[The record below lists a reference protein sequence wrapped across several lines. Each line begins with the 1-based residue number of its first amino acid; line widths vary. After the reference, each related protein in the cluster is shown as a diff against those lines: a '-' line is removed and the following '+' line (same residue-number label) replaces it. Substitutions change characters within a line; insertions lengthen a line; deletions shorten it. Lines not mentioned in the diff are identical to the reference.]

1 LNLKYTVRKFKGIIT
16 IKNVSYSLL
25 LLNVFC
31 IVSGILYIAI
41 PKYLLLWDVFGVIL
55 TITLFENLLL
65 VYLNLLKVNKKS
77 KLGHRLYIMCY
88 VFLVFTILA
97 MLGMMQGNLL
107 NSMAISNGFLGGYAL
122 THLCYFGI
130 LSFGIFL
137 VLVDILTRRNPEIWG
152 IENGGEI
159 RKFMK
164 IERVKRIFG
173 KILVIVVW
181 IGFIFGGFCAFITVF
196 GVFEFVT
203 TQIAY
208 ISSQYGIFL
217 SFIFL
222 SNMIILIRL
231 KRGKWDRK
239 KFRRVA
245 LVGIFISTALLSPL
259 FMTNITAINAEAN
272 FSEAFGQNWQKQ
284 IPSETNEYFL
294 QTSFSTAG
302 YYLGIPPKD
311 CNIIE
316 NVLFYNNESIKLYF
330 DVYMPLERGEGLP
343 GQNSTLIR
351 IHGGGWV
358 SGDKGGSNMAQ
369 MNKYFAAQGYI
380 VFDIQYGLYGSPT
393 EGMDFITPSY
403 NKGDFNIDDMI
414 RHIGE
419 FTKYLTENANN
430 YGANLESVFF
440 SGGSSGGHLAS
451 AAGLALASGNYSNMF
466 SQNLTIKGL
475 IPFYPSNGQ
484 MVYFGIDGSEEFT
497 DPAKLIEPGSP
508 PCLIF
513 QGTHDVLTY
522 FGISN
527 NFRDTYL
534 AKGNT
539 NCAIIWMLFGGHTS
553 DFYFSGYYNQIFLYF
568 MERFMYLHR

>member
-1 LNLKYTVRKFKGIIT
+1 MF
-16 IKNVSYSLL
+16 
-25 LLNVFC
+25 
-31 IVSGILYIAI
+31 
-41 PKYLLLWDVFGVIL
+41 
-55 TITLFENLLL
+55 
-65 VYLNLLKVNKKS
+65 
-77 KLGHRLYIMCY
+77 
-88 VFLVFTILA
+88 
-97 MLGMMQGNLL
+97 GMMQGNLL
-107 NSMAISNGFLGGYAL
+107 SSNAISNVFLGGYAL
-122 THLCYFGI
+122 TYLSYFGI
-130 LSFGIFL
+130 LTFGIFL
-137 VLVDILTRRNPEIWG
+137 VLIDILTRRNPEIWG
-152 IENGGEI
+152 IENKSNS
-159 RKFMK
+159 RKSMK
-164 IERVKRIFG
+164 IERLKHIF
-173 KILVIVVW
+173 KNIIIKVAW
-181 IGFIFGGFCAFITVF
+181 IGFIFGGFCAFITLF

-208 ISSQYGIFL
+208 ISSQYGLFL

-222 SNMIILIRL
+222 SNMIILLKL

-245 LVGIFISTALLSPL
+245 LAGIFISIFISTALLIPL
-259 FMTNITAINAEAN
+259 FMSNITAINAEEN
-272 FSEAFGQNWQKQ
+272 FSKAFGQNWQQ
-284 IPSETNEYFL
+284 EIPSETNEYFL

-311 CNIIE
+311 CKIIE
-316 NVLFYNNESIKLYF
+316 NVLFYDNESIKLYF

-358 SGDKGGSNMAQ
+358 SGDKGGSNMVQ

-380 VFDIQYGLYGSPT
+380 VFDIQYGLYDSPIAI
-393 EGMDFITPSY
+393 MDFITPSY
-403 NKGDFNIDDMI
+403 NKGDFNINDMI

-419 FTKYLTENANN
+419 FTKYLTENADI
-430 YGANLESVFF
+430 YGANLDSVFI

-451 AAGLALASGNYSNMF
+451 AAGLAIASGNYSNIF

-484 MVYFGIDGSEEFT
+484 MVYFGIDGKEEFT
-497 DPAKLIEPGSP
+497 NPAKLIEPESP

-527 NFRDTYL
+527 NFRNTYL
-534 AKGNT
+534 ANGNT
-539 NCAIIWMLFGGHTS
+539 NCAIIWMLLGGHTS

-568 MERFMYLHR
+568 MERFMYLHS

>member
-1 LNLKYTVRKFKGIIT
+1 MLF
-16 IKNVSYSLL
+16 
-25 LLNVFC
+25 
-31 IVSGILYIAI
+31 
-41 PKYLLLWDVFGVIL
+41 WDIFGAIL
-55 TITLFENLLL
+55 TITLFANLLL
-65 VYLNLLKVNKKS
+65 VYLNLLKVNKRS
-77 KLGHRLYIMCY
+77 RLGFRLYIMGFL
-88 VFLVFTILA
+88 FLVFMILA
-97 MLGMMQGNLL
+97 MFGMMQGNLL
-107 NSMAISNGFLGGYAL
+107 SSGAISDGFLGGYAL
-122 THLCYFGI
+122 THLCYFGLLTFGMTIGI
-130 LSFGIFL
+130 L
-137 VLVDILTRRNPEIWG
+137 DIVSRKNLELWGQDNINHRR
-152 IENGGEI
+152 
-159 RKFMK
+159 KSMK
-164 IERVKRIFG
+164 GLRFQHILR
-173 KILVIVVW
+173 KILVVVSW
-181 IGFIFGGFCAFITVF
+181 IGFVFGAFCAFITVF

-208 ISSQYGIFL
+208 ISSQYGVFL
-217 SFIFL
+217 SLIFL
-222 SNMIILIRL
+222 SNTIILL
-231 KRGKWDRK
+231 KLKWGRWGRK

-245 LVGIFISTALLSPL
+245 LVGIFVSTALLSPL
-259 FMTNITAINAEAN
+259 FLSNITALNAEVR
-272 FSEAFGQNWQKQ
+272 FSEAFGQNWQQ
-284 IPSETNEYFL
+284 EIPSETDEYFL

-302 YYLGIPPKD
+302 YYLGTLPKD
-311 CNIIE
+311 CVIIE
-316 NVLFYNNESIKLYF
+316 DVLFYDNESIKLYF
-330 DVYMPLERGEGLP
+330 DVYMPLGRGEGLP

-358 SGDKGGSNMAQ
+358 SGDKGGSNMVQ

-380 VFDIQYGLYGSPT
+380 VFDIQYGLYDSSIAVL
-393 EGMDFITPSY
+393 DLSTPSY

-419 FTKYLTENANN
+419 FTKYLTENAYI
-430 YGANLESVFF
+430 YGANLSSVFF

-484 MVYFGIDGSEEFT
+484 MVYFGIGGKEEFT
-497 DPAKLIEPGSP
+497 NPAKLIESGSP

-534 AKGNT
+534 ANGNT
-539 NCAIIWMLFGGHTS
+539 KCAIIWMLLGGHTS

-568 MERFMYLHR
+568 MERFLFIYR

>member
-1 LNLKYTVRKFKGIIT
+1 MNLKYTIRKFKGIIT

-25 LLNVFC
+25 LLNMFC
-31 IVSGILYIAI
+31 LVSGILYIAI
-41 PKYLLLWDVFGVIL
+41 PEYLLLWDVFGVIL
-55 TITLFENLLL
+55 TITLFDNLLL
-65 VYLNLLKVNKKS
+65 VYLNLLKVNKRS
-77 KLGHRLYIMCY
+77 KLGYRLYIMGF
-88 VFLVFTILA
+88 VFLAFMILA
-97 MLGMMQGNLL
+97 MFGMMQGNLI
-107 NSMAISNGFLGGYAL
+107 SSGAISDGFLGGYAL
-122 THLCYFGI
+122 THLSYFGI
-130 LSFGIFL
+130 LTFGIIMGLF
-137 VLVDILTRRNPEIWG
+137 DILTRKNSEIWSKDIG
-152 IENGGEI
+152 SDRRKSMKNVRFQIVI
-159 RKFMK
+159 R
-164 IERVKRIFG
+164 
-173 KILVIVVW
+173 KILVVVFW
-181 IGFIFGGFCAFITVF
+181 GGFIFGAFCAFITLF

-203 TQIAY
+203 TQLAF
-208 ISSQYGIFL
+208 ISSQYGVFL

-222 SNMIILIRL
+222 SNTIILLKL
-231 KRGKWDRK
+231 KRGRWNRK

-245 LVGIFISTALLSPL
+245 LAGVFISISLLSPL
-259 FMTNITAINAEAN
+259 ILSNITALNAEIR
-272 FSEAFGQNWQKQ
+272 FTEAFGKNWQQ
-284 IPSETNEYFL
+284 EIPLETNGYFL

-302 YYLGIPPKD
+302 YYLGIPSKD

-316 NVLFYNNESIKLYF
+316 NVLFYDNESIQLYF
-330 DVYMPLERGEGLP
+330 DAYMPLGNGMGLP

-358 SGDKGGSNMAQ
+358 SGDKGESNMMQ

-380 VFDIQYGLYGSPT
+380 VFDIQYGLYDAPIAAI
-393 EGMDFITPSY
+393 DFITPSY

-419 FTKYLTENANN
+419 FTKYLAENANV
-430 YGANLESVFF
+430 YGANLSSVFF
-440 SGGSSGGHLAS
+440 SGASSGGHLAS
-451 AAGLALASGNYSNMF
+451 AAGLALASGNYSNLF
-466 SQNLTIKGL
+466 SQNITIKGL

-484 MVYFGIDGSEEFT
+484 MVYFGIDGKEEFT
-497 DPAKLIEPGSP
+497 NPAKLIDEESP

-539 NCAIIWMLFGGHTS
+539 NCAIIWMLLGGHS
-553 DFYFSGYYNQIFLYF
+553 GDYYFSGYYNQIFLFF

>member
-1 LNLKYTVRKFKGIIT
+1 
-16 IKNVSYSLL
+16 
-25 LLNVFC
+25 VFC
-31 IVSGILYIAI
+31 FVSGILYIVI
-41 PKYLLLWDVFGVIL
+41 PEYLLLWDIFGVIL

-77 KLGHRLYIMCY
+77 KLGYKLHIMCY
-88 VFLVFTILA
+88 IFLVFTILA
-97 MLGMMQGNLL
+97 MFGMMQGNLL
-107 NSMAISNGFLGGYAL
+107 SSTTISNGFLGGYAL

-152 IENGGEI
+152 IENRGDF

-164 IERVKRIFG
+164 SGRVKHIYG
-173 KILVIVVW
+173 KIIVKIAW
-181 IGFIFGGFCAFITVF
+181 IGFAFGGFCAFITLF
-196 GVFEFVT
+196 GVVEFVT
-203 TQIAY
+203 TQIIY

-222 SNMIILIRL
+222 SNTIILLKL
-231 KRGKWDRK
+231 KRGRWDRK
-239 KFRRVA
+239 KYRKVA
-245 LVGIFISTALLSPL
+245 LTGIFISAALLSPL
-259 FMTNITAINAEAN
+259 FATGITAINAEAN
-272 FSEAFGQNWQKQ
+272 FSEAFGQNWQQ
-284 IPSETNEYFL
+284 EIPLEANKYFL
-294 QTSFSTAG
+294 QSSFSTAG
-302 YYLGIPPKD
+302 YYLGTPPKD
-311 CNIIE
+311 CNVIE
-316 NVLFYNNESIKLYF
+316 NVLFYDNESIKLYF

-343 GQNSTLIR
+343 GQNATLIR

-358 SGDKGGSNMAQ
+358 SGDKGGSNMVQ

-380 VFDIQYGLYGSPT
+380 VFDIQYGLYDSPIT
-393 EGMDFITPSY
+393 TMDFITPSY

-419 FTKYLTENANN
+419 FTKYLADNANN
-430 YGANLESVFF
+430 YGANLDSVFL

-451 AAGLALASGNYSNMF
+451 AAGLAMTSGNFSNLF

-484 MVYFGIDGSEEFT
+484 MVYFGIGGKEEFKN
-497 DPAKLIEPGSP
+497 PAKLIESGSP

-539 NCAIIWMLFGGHTS
+539 NCAIIWLMLAGHSS

-568 MERFMYLHR
+568 MERFMYLYR

>member
-1 LNLKYTVRKFKGIIT
+1 MNLKYTVRKFKGIIT

-25 LLNVFC
+25 LLNLFC
-31 IVSGILYIAI
+31 FVSGILYIAI
-41 PKYLLLWDVFGVIL
+41 PEYLLLWDVFGVIL

-65 VYLNLLKVNKKS
+65 VYLNLLKVNKTS
-77 KLGHRLYIMCY
+77 KLGYRLYILCY
-88 VFLVFTILA
+88 LFLAFTILA
-97 MLGMMQGNLL
+97 MFGMMQGNLL
-107 NSMAISNGFLGGYAL
+107 SSREISNSFLGGYAL
-122 THLCYFGI
+122 THLCYFGF
-130 LSFGIFL
+130 LTFGTFL
-137 VLVDILTRRNPEIWG
+137 VLIDIITRKNLEIWG
-152 IENGGEI
+152 IGNKGDS
-159 RKFMK
+159 RKSMK
-164 IERVKRIFG
+164 IVRVKRNTM
-173 KILVIVVW
+173 KILTKVSG
-181 IGFIFGGFCAFITVF
+181 IGFAFGAFCAFITIF

-208 ISSQYGIFL
+208 ISSQYGVFL
-217 SFIFL
+217 SLIFL
-222 SNMIILIRL
+222 SNLIILLKL

-259 FMTNITAINAEAN
+259 FASNITALNAEAN
-272 FSEAFGQNWQKQ
+272 FSEAFGQNWQQ
-284 IPSETNEYFL
+284 EIPSEANIYFL

-302 YYLGIPPKD
+302 YYLGTPPKD

-316 NVLFYNNESIKLYF
+316 NVLFYDNESIKLYF

-358 SGDKGGSNMAQ
+358 SGDKGGSNMVQ

-380 VFDIQYGLYGSPT
+380 VFDIQYGLYDSPISA
-393 EGMDFITPSY
+393 MDSITPSY

-419 FTKYLTENANN
+419 FTKYLAENANN
-430 YGANLESVFF
+430 YGANLDSVFF

-451 AAGLALASGNYSNMF
+451 AAGLALASGNYLNMF

-484 MVYFGIDGSEEFT
+484 MVYFGIGGKEEFT
-497 DPAKLIEPGSP
+497 NPAKLIEQGSP

-539 NCAIIWMLFGGHTS
+539 NCAIIWMLLGGHSS
-553 DFYFSGYYNQIFLYF
+553 DFYFSGYYNQIFLFF